1 MSLRE
6 EEFIVLYAI
15 FESPSISVNQ
25 LYRKLKGRISKV
37 KMIEI
42 LKKFT
47 NEGLVERVKD
57 PKHKQR
63 VMLFLKDD
71 VQKLARSLVEKAR
84 ETAKNNIV
92 EKADSI
98 LRKYLEV
105 ASKIKDPIVRDF
117 LKKLVLAEIAEF
129 LNMSNGLR

>member
-25 LYRKLKGRISKV
+25 LYRKLRGRISKV

-42 LKKFT
+42 LKKLT
-47 NEGLVERVKD
+47 DEGLVKKVKD
-57 PKHKQR
+57 PRHKQR

-71 VQKLARSLVEKAR
+71 VQKLAKSIVDRAC
-84 ETAKNNIV
+84 ETAKNSIV
-92 EKADSI
+92 DKADCL

-105 ASKIKDPIVRDF
+105 ASKIKDPIIRDF
-117 LKKLVLAEIAEF
+117 LKKLVLAEIADF
-129 LNMSNGLR
+129 LNLSNGLR